1 MVDTVDVRGGAWATT
16 LVKPDVGG
24 GRLQPSA
31 AGLSRWHG
39 EAGEGEGDGAGA
51 GGAKCRGG
59 DLGGSDRAEGGRMV
73 RLEALAAERKA
84 AAVYAPGVMAWAISE
99 WWHRW
104 LSRWW
109 RCCTAEVV
117 VGTAGSCDPRSTP
130 PPGRWRV
137 GHVKPPTGAAGGTWC
152 GTLAGVVVE
161 IGGWRRKMEIQV
173 SKAVAVTVF
182 GLSLSIGD
190 RGVALRAGG
199 GDVRRSTATTCT
211 CAGRSLAA
219 AAAICPPAANLH
231 PVRAQS
237 RQPRGIVICKSQ
249 QLL

>member
-39 EAGEGEGDGAGA
+39 EAGEAEGDGAGA
-51 GGAKCRGG
+51 GGAKGRGG

-104 LSRWW
+104 LSPWW
-109 RCCTAEVV
+109 RCWCTTEV
-117 VGTAGSCDPRSTP
+117 
-130 PPGRWRV
+130 
-137 GHVKPPTGAAGGTWC
+137 
-152 GTLAGVVVE
+152 
-161 IGGWRRKMEIQV
+161 
-173 SKAVAVTVF
+173 
-182 GLSLSIGD
+182 GLL
-190 RGVALRAGG
+190 VG
-199 GDVRRSTATTCT
+199 GDSTVGRASARGARPAVCRRPGS
-211 CAGRSLAA
+211 
-219 AAAICPPAANLH
+219 
-231 PVRAQS
+231 
-237 RQPRGIVICKSQ
+237 
-249 QLL
+249 